1 MKSNWLQTIFSLYSD
16 WKIGGANMGNELVY
30 LDTYILQQDM
40 RIRLPKTILQNMN
53 VEKGET
59 HFDIYLNREDQSL
72 ILRPTKKRSMNDT
85 AI

>member
-1 MKSNWLQTIFSLYSD
+1 
-16 WKIGGANMGNELVY
+16 MGNELVY
-30 LDTYILQQDM
+30 LDTYVLQQDM
-40 RIRLPKTILQNMN
+40 RIRLSKTILQNMN

-72 ILRPTKKRSMNDT
+72 ILGPTKKRSRNDT

>member
-1 MKSNWLQTIFSLYSD
+1 
-16 WKIGGANMGNELVY
+16 MGNELVY
-30 LDTYILQQDM
+30 LDTYVLQQDM
-40 RIRLPKTILQNMN
+40 RIRLSKTILQNMN

-72 ILRPTKKRSMNDT
+72 ILRPTKKRSRNDT

>member
-1 MKSNWLQTIFSLYSD
+1 M
-16 WKIGGANMGNELVY
+16 IGGANMDNELVY

-53 VEKGET
+53 IEKGET

-72 ILRPTKKRSMNDT
+72 ILKPTKKENDE
-85 AI
+85 

>member
-1 MKSNWLQTIFSLYSD
+1 
-16 WKIGGANMGNELVY
+16 MGNELVY

-72 ILRPTKKRSMNDT
+72 ILEPTKKRSMNDT

>member
-1 MKSNWLQTIFSLYSD
+1 
-16 WKIGGANMGNELVY
+16 MGNELVY
-30 LDTYILQQDM
+30 LDTYVLQQDM
-40 RIRLPKTILQNMN
+40 KIRLPKTILQNMN

-72 ILRPTKKRSMNDT
+72 ILEPTKKRSMNDT

>member
-53 VEKGET
+53 
-59 HFDIYLNREDQSL
+59 EDQSL

>member
-1 MKSNWLQTIFSLYSD
+1 
-16 WKIGGANMGNELVY
+16 MGNELVY
-30 LDTYILQQDM
+30 LDTYVLQQDM

>member
-1 MKSNWLQTIFSLYSD
+1 
-16 WKIGGANMGNELVY
+16 MGNELVY
-30 LDTYILQQDM
+30 LDTYVLQQDM

-53 VEKGET
+53 
-59 HFDIYLNREDQSL
+59 EDQSL